1 MLTAEYNY
9 DNSQLQQWKTNI
21 SDPKIIEKS
30 IVKHAT
36 LYLGPSCIGVL
47 M

>member
-21 SDPKIIEKS
+21 SDPKVIEKS
-30 IVKHAT
+30 IAEYAT
-36 LYLGPSCIGVL
+36 QYFEPSCIA
-47 M
+47 